1 MTIGTIILLTIT
13 MIVMEVAYVM
23 LTKDD
28 WRL

>member
-13 MIVMEVAYVM
+13 MIVMAVAYVM